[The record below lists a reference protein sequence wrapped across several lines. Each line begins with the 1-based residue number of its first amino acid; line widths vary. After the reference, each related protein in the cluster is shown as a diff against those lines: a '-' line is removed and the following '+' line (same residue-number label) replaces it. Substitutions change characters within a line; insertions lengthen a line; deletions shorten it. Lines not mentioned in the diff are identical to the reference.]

1 MGRPK
6 GFERKEVLQKAI
18 QVFWKKGFADTS
30 VQDLEKAT
38 GVNKSGLYSEFNDKQ
53 DLFLACLEY
62 YIDESPAVPTLTHE
76 PLGWGNIENFL
87 LMGQTCK
94 GRKGCFGVNTFREL
108 NILPAK
114 AKTLLNDNVAAIKRA
129 LMQNLDAEEVPNSGA
144 VAEIIMTFNSG
155 NCLAQNADDPQGAI
169 DRVKAFLQLLRAPK
183 NVSSAHTATW

>member
-6 GFERKEVLQKAI
+6 GFEREDVLQKAI

-62 YIDESPAVPTLTHE
+62 YILQSPAVPVLTHE
-76 PLGWGNIENFL
+76 PLGWKNIENFL
-87 LMGQTCK
+87 FMGQTCK

-108 NILPAK
+108 QILPPK
-114 AKTLLNDNVAAIKRA
+114 AKSLLNDNITAIKNALVQNLEAERVAAAPAIA
-129 LMQNLDAEEVPNSGA
+129 D
-144 VAEIIMTFNSG
+144 IIMTFNSG
-155 NCLAQNADDPQGAI
+155 NCLAQNGENPEAATE
-169 DRVKAFLQLLRAPK
+169 RANAFLQLLRQPTK
-183 NVSSAHTATW
+183 SSSAHTATW